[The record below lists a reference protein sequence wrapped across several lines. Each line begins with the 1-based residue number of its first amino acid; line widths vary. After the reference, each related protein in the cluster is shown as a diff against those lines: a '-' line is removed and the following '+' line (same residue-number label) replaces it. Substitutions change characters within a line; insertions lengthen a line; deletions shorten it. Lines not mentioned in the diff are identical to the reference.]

1 MTNSR
6 FTVHAPGRVNLIG
19 DHTDYAGGLALACAI
34 DLGVTIAGIHQPD
47 RVELRSDALEGNV
60 ALSLSAE
67 LDIASIEPRWGRYVA
82 AVTHE
87 VRPSCG
93 FAASITSTLPAG
105 AGLSSSAA
113 LEIALA
119 LAMEFTGSPMDL
131 ALLGQRAERSAVGVP
146 CGLLDQLSI
155 VFGRA
160 GHAMVI
166 DFADNAIEH
175 VAFPE
180 DLDIVVLHSGQERQL
195 ADSHYAERR
204 ASCELAA
211 ARIGP
216 LASATSADI
225 ETLDGDIQR
234 RARHV
239 ASECE
244 RVRQAAV
251 ALRENDPTTFGQ
263 LMTQSHASLRDDFEV
278 STPVLDEHVE
288 TLNAIPGVYGA
299 RLTGAGFG
307 GCVVALSERGAIS
320 DPNALSGRG
329 WIVHPADGARR
340 LTL

>member
-19 DHTDYAGGLALACAI
+19 DHTDYADGLALPCAI
-34 DLGVTIAGIHQPD
+34 DLGVTITGIHQPD
-47 RVELRSDALEGNV
+47 RVELRSDALEGTV
-60 ALSLSAE
+60 ALSLESE

-82 AVTHE
+82 AVARE
-87 VRPSCG
+87 VGRPQG
-93 FAASITSTLPAG
+93 LVGIIESTLPTG

-119 LAMEFTGSPMDL
+119 LAFEFAGSPMEL

-175 VAFPE
+175 VAFPK

-195 ADSHYAERR
+195 ADSQYAERR
-204 ASCELAA
+204 TSCELAA
-211 ARIGP
+211 TRVGP
-216 LASATSADI
+216 LANATSADI
-225 ETLDGDIQR
+225 DTLDGDLQR

-251 ALRENDPTTFGQ
+251 ALRENDPTTVGQ
-263 LMTQSHASLRDDFEV
+263 LMTLSHASLRDDFEV
-278 STPVLDEHVE
+278 STPVLDELVDR
-288 TLNAIPGVYGA
+288 LNATPGVYGA

-307 GCVVALSERGAIS
+307 GCVVALSERGAIR

-329 WIVHPADGARR
+329 WIVHPSDGARR
-340 LTL
+340 HTL

>member
-1 MTNSR
+1 MNGQA

-19 DHTDYAGGLALACAI
+19 DHTDYAGGLALPCAT
-34 DLGVTIAGIHQPD
+34 DLGISIRGTHEQG
-47 RVELRSDALEGNV
+47 RVELLSDALAGTVTFVLNP
-60 ALSLSAE
+60 AIN
-67 LDIASIEPRWGRYVA
+67 IASIEPQWGRYVA
-82 AVTHE
+82 AVATEVNPTH
-87 VRPSCG
+87 G
-93 FAASITSTLPAG
+93 FTASVTSTLPTG

-113 LEIALA
+113 LEIAAA
-119 LAMEFTGSPMDL
+119 LAFGFSGSPMEL
-131 ALLGQRAERSAVGVP
+131 ALLAQRAEFRAVGVP

-160 GHAMVI
+160 GHAMVV

-175 VAFPE
+175 VAFPD
-180 DLDIVVLHSGQERQL
+180 DLDIVVLHSGQERQV
-195 ADSHYAERR
+195 ADSQYAERR

-216 LASATSADI
+216 LATATSADTN
-225 ETLDGDIQR
+225 TLDGDIQR

-244 RVRQAAV
+244 RVRQAAF
-251 ALRENDPTTFGQ
+251 ALRNNDPITVGQ
-263 LMTQSHASLRDDFEV
+263 LMTQSHASLRDDFDV
-278 STPVLDEHVE
+278 STPLLDELVE
-288 TLNAIPGVYGA
+288 ALNATPGVYGA

-329 WIVHPADGARR
+329 WIVHPSDGARR
-340 LTL
+340 HTP

>member
-19 DHTDYAGGLALACAI
+19 DHTDYAGGLSLPCAI
-34 DLGVTIAGIHQPD
+34 DLGVTITGIHQPD
-47 RVELRSDALEGNV
+47 FVELRSDALEGNV
-60 ALSLSAE
+60 AFSLSAE
-67 LDIASIEPRWGRYVA
+67 LDSASIEPHWGRYVA
-82 AVTHE
+82 AVARE
-87 VRPSCG
+87 VRPPQG
-93 FAASITSTLPAG
+93 LVATITSTLPTG

-119 LAMEFTGSPMDL
+119 LAMKFTGSPMDL
-131 ALLGQRAERSAVGVP
+131 ARLSQRAELAAVGVP

-160 GHAMVI
+160 GHAMVV

-180 DLDIVVLHSGQERQL
+180 NLDIVVLHSGQERQL

-216 LASATSADI
+216 LANATRADI
-225 ETLDGDIQR
+225 DTLEGDLQR

-239 ASECE
+239 TSECE
-244 RVRQAAV
+244 RVRQTAV
-251 ALRENDPTTFGQ
+251 ALRDNDPTTIGQ
-263 LMTQSHASLRDDFEV
+263 LMTQSHASLRDDFDV
-278 STPVLDEHVE
+278 STPLLDELVE
-288 TLNAIPGVYGA
+288 TLNAISGVYGS

-307 GCVVALSERGAIS
+307 GCVVALCERNAIS
-320 DPNALSGRG
+320 DPTTITGRG

-340 LTL
+340 LTN